1 MQRNYAVIALAA
13 SLMLAL
19 TTSVAQSPQSTEKQ
33 ATGQQQPAENAPP
46 QGTIVSRAAVE
57 RARAPEPPADPTI
70 AAALKQVSAQ
80 QIRQTIEKLVSFGNR
95 NTVGGNDKEL
105 AATGKG
111 VIAAREWIRSEFE
124 RYSAAC
130 GGCLEVKLDTFTT
143 PPSQRI
149 KQPTELINVYAVMRG
164 ADPQNAG
171 RIYLV
176 TGHYDSFTTREM
188 FDDKIDAP
196 GANDD
201 GSGTAVS
208 LECARVLSRHKFP
221 ATIVFLTVAGEEQ
234 GLLGSKHFAQLAKS
248 ENWNLGAALNNDIV
262 GGNTTPGDTLQ
273 NKNIVRVFS
282 EGIPYTATE
291 QELRT
296 IRGAGYE
303 SDSASR
309 ELARYIREVGRTYRA
324 NMNSGAFG
332 AMVEMR
338 PDRFGRGGDH
348 TSFNQE
354 GFTAVRFTEYREDFN
369 HQHQVVRVENGIQY
383 GDLPQFVDFNYVAN
397 VARLNAATLT
407 SLASAPAPPTNVRF
421 ATRPDNN
428 STIAWEAPPGDSK
441 EAASYEVVWR
451 LTSSPDWEHAVDV
464 GNPTSA
470 TLPDSK
476 DNVIFAV
483 RTA

>member
-149 KQPTELINVYAVMRG
+149 KQPTELVNVYAVMRG
-164 ADPQNAG
+164 ANPQSAG

-176 TGHYDSFTTREM
+176 TGHYDSFITREM

-201 GSGTAVS
+201 ASGTAVS
-208 LECARVLSRHKFP
+208 LECARVLSQHKFP
-221 ATIVFLTVAGEEQ
+221 ATIVFLAVAGEEQ
-234 GLLGSKHFAQLAKS
+234 GLIGSRHFAQMAKQ
-248 ENWNLGAALNNDIV
+248 ENWNVAGMLNNDIV
-262 GGNTTPGDTLQ
+262 GGNRTPGQ
-273 NKNIVRVFS
+273 EARQSAHRVRVFS
-282 EGIPYTATE
+282 EGIP
-291 QELRT
+291 
-296 IRGAGYE
+296 
-303 SDSASR
+303 
-309 ELARYIREVGRTYRA
+309 
-324 NMNSGAFG
+324 F
-332 AMVEMR
+332 
-338 PDRFGRGGDH
+338 
-348 TSFNQE
+348 
-354 GFTAVRFTEYREDFN
+354 
-369 HQHQVVRVENGIQY
+369 
-383 GDLPQFVDFNYVAN
+383 
-397 VARLNAATLT
+397 
-407 SLASAPAPPTNVRF
+407 
-421 ATRPDNN
+421 
-428 STIAWEAPPGDSK
+428 
-441 EAASYEVVWR
+441 
-451 LTSSPDWEHAVDV
+451 
-464 GNPTSA
+464 
-470 TLPDSK
+470 
-476 DNVIFAV
+476 
-483 RTA
+483 